1 MHRIEVNLLTKEQ
14 TVVPWT
20 PEEIAALP
28 PPPPPPPRRIAKA
41 DIWRR
46 ATNTEAEQL
55 DALLNAQPVR
65 MRRMWADA
73 QYLSTD
79 DELYPAV
86 EAALTGLLGAV
97 RTAQLLEASQ

>member
-1 MHRIEVNLLTKEQ
+1 MHRIEVNILTGEK
-14 TVVPWT
+14 TVIALT

-28 PPPPPPPRRIAKA
+28 PPPPLPPRRIAKA

-46 ATNTEAEQL
+46 VTDAEAVSL

-65 MRRMWADA
+65 LRRMWEDA

-79 DELYPAV
+79 DELYPQV
-86 EAALTGLLGAV
+86 EAALVGLFGAS
-97 RTAQLLEASQ
+97 RTAELLA

>member
-1 MHRIEVNLLTKEQ
+1 MNRIEFNVLTGEQ
-14 TVVPWT
+14 TVIALT

-46 ATNTEAEQL
+46 ATDAEAVTL

-65 MRRMWADA
+65 LRRMWADA
-73 QYLSTD
+73 QFLSTD
-79 DELYPAV
+79 DDLYPSV
-86 EAALTGLLGAV
+86 ESALTTAFGAARAAELLA
-97 RTAQLLEASQ
+97 

>member
-1 MHRIEVNLLTKEQ
+1 MHRIEVNLLTNEQ
-14 TVVPWT
+14 TVIPMT

-28 PPPPPPPRRIAKA
+28 PSPPPPPRRIAKA

-46 ATNTEAEQL
+46 VTDAEAVLL

-65 MRRMWADA
+65 LRRMWEDA

-79 DELYPAV
+79 DDLFPQV
-86 EAALTGLLGAV
+86 EAALVGLFGAP
-97 RTAQLLEASQ
+97 RTAELLA